1 MGLCIHIG
9 QRPVVNDRPVIDTA
23 AVKSSS
29 PISCTDRVGC
39 VPGAPEENEYR
50 TKLAAAGF
58 EQVDVEP
65 ARIYRAEDPCDFLSG
80 QGIDVEALA
89 PQVDGKFMSAF
100 VRAVKP
106 NSAKPC
112 CGPTCCN

>member
-1 MGLCIHIG
+1 MLPEI
-9 QRPVVNDRPVIDTA
+9 R
-23 AVKSSS
+23 KSVLLW
-29 PISCTDRVGC
+29 VGC
-39 VPGAPEENEYR
+39 VAGALEEDEYR

-58 EQVDVEP
+58 EQVEVEP
-65 ARIYRAEDPCDFLSG
+65 TRVYRAEDAREFLSE